1 MTIEWNNVTEKKEGT
16 RPVRGITLMKKAMSR
31 VCSEILVGHLFL
43 SFTFFFFIFVRIFRS
58 VCFMRRFF
66 LMILIG
72 SCSFFRV
79 FRRSFFSHLETENRG
94 SRAPCE
100 SSVVEKRRE
109 TEGRTD
115 AETRRYTPS
124 WLRGDS
130 LSIIIDFGLRRSPN
144 ISAIVYDALE
154 LLHRGSDRNTIS
166 AAFTVTEI
174 RWSELLQRWQKFLE
188 IRWSELS

>member
-1 MTIEWNNVTEKKEGT
+1 MQWDSG
-16 RPVRGITLMKKAMSR
+16 RPPFS
-31 VCSEILVGHLFL
+31 LVYIFFSL
-43 SFTFFFFIFVRIFRS
+43 FFFIFVRIFRS
-58 VCFMRRFF
+58 VCFLCVVFF
-66 LMILIG
+66 VLIG

-124 WLRGDS
+124 WPRGNS
-130 LSIIIDFGLRRSPN
+130 LTIFIDFDLRRSPN

-154 LLHRGSDRNTIS
+154 LLHTRSDRNTIS
-166 AAFTVTEI
+166 AAFAVTEI
-174 RWSELLQRWQKFLE
+174 RWSELLQR
-188 IRWSELS
+188 

>member
-1 MTIEWNNVTEKKEGT
+1 MTIEWNNVTEKKERNSTGPRNNANEKGNEPCVQWDSG
-16 RPVRGITLMKKAMSR
+16 RPPFSLVYIF
-31 VCSEILVGHLFL
+31 ILSSCGFSDLYVLCVV
-43 SFTFFFFIFVRIFRS
+43 FFV
-58 VCFMRRFF
+58 
-66 LMILIG
+66 LIG
-72 SCSFFRV
+72 SCSFIRV

-124 WLRGDS
+124 WLRADS
-130 LSIIIDFGLRRSPN
+130 LTIIIDFGLPRSPN

-154 LLHRGSDRNTIS
+154 LLHSRSDRNTIS

-174 RWSELLQRWQKFLE
+174 RWSELLQR
-188 IRWSELS
+188 

>member
-1 MTIEWNNVTEKKEGT
+1 MTIERNNVTEKKEGT

-43 SFTFFFFIFVRIFRS
+43 SFTFFFFFCLFLSSCGFSDLYVLCVVFFV
-58 VCFMRRFF
+58 
-66 LMILIG
+66 LIG

-79 FRRSFFSHLETENRG
+79 FRRSLFSHLETENRG

-124 WLRGDS
+124 
-130 LSIIIDFGLRRSPN
+130 
-144 ISAIVYDALE
+144 
-154 LLHRGSDRNTIS
+154 
-166 AAFTVTEI
+166 
-174 RWSELLQRWQKFLE
+174 
-188 IRWSELS
+188 